1 VIGALQKKESENEA
15 LRLVTSNKKKP
26 ETGANNLMVQ
36 PMQIRS
42 ARDDF
47 PKKALNQR
55 LTARFTPILRYQE
68 ERYLKSG
75 HV

>member
-1 VIGALQKKESENEA
+1 MKLSGWSHQIKK
-15 LRLVTSNKKKP
+15 RP

-55 LTARFTPILRYQE
+55 LTARFPSIVRYQE
-68 ERYLKSG
+68 ESYLKSG
-75 HV
+75 LV